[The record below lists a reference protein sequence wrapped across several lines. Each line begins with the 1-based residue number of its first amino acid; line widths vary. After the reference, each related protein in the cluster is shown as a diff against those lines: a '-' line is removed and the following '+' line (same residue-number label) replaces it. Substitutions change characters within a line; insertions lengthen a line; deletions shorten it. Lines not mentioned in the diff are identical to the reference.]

1 MEFLSQ
7 TYVALRGP
15 TGAPQT
21 ATDTIGKLS
30 DRLQPAT
37 LLADRRAAVLALKG
51 LARDCKQD
59 VGTLALPGLL
69 QVLYND
75 AEVDSDIGKAV
86 LETLNILCEVEDQK
100 KEELGFKHTDVVLVR
115 EECVHTLFA
124 LLAENNFYMR
134 YGALQLLSTLLRNRR
149 QIVQSYFLT
158 APTGPASVIS
168 SLEDKRE
175 IVRNEAISMIQL
187 LVSQS
192 ADIQKVLAFEGA
204 FEKLFNVIRGEGG
217 VEGGAVA
224 HEALVCVDSL
234 LRFNSSNQSYFR
246 ETGLP
251 PVLLSLLLFPQ
262 NLTPDA
268 PAPQEFALQFWD
280 EQKMINAKTIVGIM
294 GLLVGSK
301 GHGSQDS
308 PLFTRCLLELA
319 LASNAPTTLKTQA
332 LHHLL
337 PTTTTNHH
345 HLNFPLS
352 ELIITPYVPVPET
365 DGEEWD
371 RLEGVSALDA
381 LVELGL
387 GGEYNGMGNGSIM
400 GSGMGSGRRRE
411 VGGLELRTAAV
422 GVFENFVRKEEI
434 KYAIISSMVP
444 SEGNDPSNSPPPPPP
459 TPPLL
464 LLLLQALTISLETSG
479 PLDHVLVSSIHFASL
494 FFSHLI
500 RSSTR
505 CKSLA
510 RSIRPLT
517 LTLTLTQAVSDNGNF
532 FVPADGLA
540 PGGVPQPISDH
551 DVDDDDGPQ
560 TLIQVISENLS
571 LAFLSRSRTDVTTTT
586 TTTTSTTTSTSTS
599 TSAPTSTST
608 SDLESESR
616 EWDRLIVGYLTMLC
630 QWLWEEPV
638 GVREFLDSGG
648 LGMLVEPIN
657 RVSETDFLISSLCVF
672 LLGILYEYNRE
683 PGEITRSTI
692 SPILNRLGVDTLLG
706 RMSRL
711 REDDRF
717 KNVSPESIVW
727 RIMMEGAEGV
737 EGEVW
742 FDWAFVDFWK
752 SNYYTIQRGLS
763 TDPDQLGSSSGPSAE
778 TAMLIASLRDTLRS
792 QSQEIMDLRDQIQ
805 QQQQQQQQPKPI
817 SNSDE
822 VLLFLLPIPNTHTNP
837 HPSPHPQ
844 ITTATATLKTQI
856 TSLQAALK
864 LSEEKRKEMEK
875 EQEDLLVLLDEVSAK
890 RRRDKGRM
898 RDGGL
903 EVSEDEDE
911 DEGDEGEGDEGEGE
925 D

>member
-21 ATDTIGKLS
+21 ATDTVGRLS

-59 VGTLALPGLL
+59 VGSLALPGLL

-100 KEELGFKHTDVVLVR
+100 ELGFKHTDAVLVT
-115 EECVHTLFA
+115 EQSVHSLFA
-124 LLAENNFYMR
+124 LLAENNFYTR
-134 YGALQLLSTLLRNRR
+134 YGSLQLLSTLLRNRR

-175 IVRNEAISMIQL
+175 IVRNEAISMVQL

-217 VEGGAVA
+217 VEGGAVT

-262 NLTPDA
+262 NLTFDV

-280 EQKMINAKTIVGIM
+280 EQKMINAKTVVAIM

-301 GHGSQDS
+301 GHGGQDS
-308 PLFTRCLLELA
+308 PLFTRCLIEIA

-332 LHHLL
+332 LHLL
-337 PTTTTNHH
+337 PAN
-345 HLNFPLS
+345 LNFPLS
-352 ELIITPYVPVPET
+352 ELIITPYMPVPET

-371 RLEGVSALDA
+371 RLEAASALDA

-387 GGEYNGMGNGSIM
+387 NGEYNGMDSA
-400 GSGMGSGRRRE
+400 RRS
-411 VGGLELRTAAV
+411 VSGLELRTAAV

-434 KYAIISSMVP
+434 KYAIISAMVA
-444 SEGNDPSNSPPPPPP
+444 SEGNDPSKLPP
-459 TPPLL
+459 TP
-464 LLLLQALTISLETSG
+464 LLQALAMSPETSK
-479 PLDHVLVSSIHFASL
+479 PLDHVLVSSTHFASL
-494 FFSHLI
+494 LFSHLL
-500 RSSTR
+500 RSSAR
-505 CKSLA
+505 CKTLA
-510 RSIRPLT
+510 RSIRPQT
-517 LTLTLTQAVSDNGNF
+517 STQPLSNDGNF
-532 FVPADGLA
+532 FVPADGPA
-540 PGGVPQPISDH
+540 PAAAPEPVS
-551 DVDDDDGPQ
+551 DDDDDPQ
-560 TLIQVISENLS
+560 TLIQLLAENLS
-571 LAFLSRSRTDVTTTT
+571 LAFLSRSRTD
-586 TTTTSTTTSTSTS
+586 
-599 TSAPTSTST
+599 T
-608 SDLESESR
+608 SDLESR
-616 EWDRLIVGYLTMLC
+616 EWDRLIVGYLTLLS
-630 QWLWEEPV
+630 QWLWEDPAAV
-638 GVREFLDSGG
+638 KDFLNSGG
-648 LGMLVEPIN
+648 LGILVEPIN

-683 PGEITRSTI
+683 PGEITRHVATI

-717 KNVSPESIVW
+717 KNVSPETLVQHYPGSALHSQNI
-727 RIMMEGAEGV
+727 IL

-752 SNYYTIQRGLS
+752 SNYYTVQRGLS
-763 TDPDQLGSSSGPSAE
+763 TDPDQLASASGPSAE
-778 TAMLIASLRDTLRS
+778 TAMLIASLQDTLRS
-792 QSQEIMDLRDQIQ
+792 QSQEIDDLRKQL
-805 QQQQQQQQPKPI
+805 QQQPQPI
-817 SNSDE
+817 SNEDE
-822 VLLFLLPIPNTHTNP
+822 IAAFRSQVESLR
-837 HPSPHPQ
+837 
-844 ITTATATLKTQI
+844 AA
-856 TSLQAALK
+856 LQA
-864 LSEEKRKEMEK
+864 SEEKQKETEK
-875 EQEDLLVLLDEVSAK
+875 EQEDLLVLLDEVTAK
-890 RRRDKGRM
+890 RKRDKGRM
-898 RDGGL
+898 REAGL
-903 EVSEDEDE
+903 EVSEDEEEEEEEEEE
-911 DEGDEGEGDEGEGE
+911 D
-925 D
+925 